1 MSLDHRIVMPPAEEF
16 QGLSPEE
23 LPKGLEGLVVVELG
37 DYVAMP
43 ACTRALGEMGATV
56 YKIETIKGNLH
67 RGDGVGFGMP
77 ELGPDNPAF
86 DMSNANKKFLSID
99 MKSDGGRELVE
110 KLLEQADETQ
120 AQEYTKVTGL
130 ELLEPEQGAQAQTT
144 PENQAQL
151 DGLTAMTTALAS
163 CGLMEGMTSIDV
175 SSKTEIVMVYDG
187 RLTVKV
193 LNNVDFDRKLKA
205 LKQVIA
211 VIGEEGRGTINMKG
225 QDKIIWSKEN

>member
-1 MSLDHRIVMPPAEEF
+1 MPPAEEF

-110 KLLEQADETQ
+110 KLLEQADVF
-120 AQEYTKVTGL
+120 VTSLRNPSLEALGL
-130 ELLEPEQGAQAQTT
+130 
-144 PENQAQL
+144 
-151 DGLTAMTTALAS
+151 
-163 CGLMEGMTSIDV
+163 
-175 SSKTEIVMVYDG
+175 
-187 RLTVKV
+187 RLR
-193 LNNVDFDRKLKA
+193 N
-205 LKQVIA
+205 IA
-211 VIGEEGRGTINMKG
+211 CPLPAPGIRPNARLWRTRRHEGRQGL
-225 QDKIIWSKEN
+225 

>member
-110 KLLEQADETQ
+110 NRATGAGRRVRYEPAQSFLEAL
-120 AQEYTKVTGL
+120 GL
-130 ELLEPEQGAQAQTT
+130 RLRNIARPLPASGIRPDAWLWRARRNERRQG
-144 PENQAQL
+144 L
-151 DGLTAMTTALAS
+151 
-163 CGLMEGMTSIDV
+163 
-175 SSKTEIVMVYDG
+175 
-187 RLTVKV
+187 
-193 LNNVDFDRKLKA
+193 
-205 LKQVIA
+205 
-211 VIGEEGRGTINMKG
+211 
-225 QDKIIWSKEN
+225 